1 MSGASLRPFYLMKY
15 ASRLNSFA
23 ACPERF
29 WNNPTY
35 KPSTLELV
43 ERASQVRGLSA
54 IDLNFPDHFNNAK
67 PEEIISFAR
76 NRGLTINGIA
86 MRYYSDPG
94 FKLGAFTHPDSRL
107 RQAAIDLTK
116 SAMDVLEET
125 GGDLLTIWLGQD
137 GWEYP
142 FQVDYETIWE
152 AETEAIR
159 EVADYNPRIK
169 VSIEYKPSEP
179 RAFSLLSNL
188 AMTLLAIK
196 QVNCPNLGVTLDFAH
211 VLYAGES
218 PAFAAAMIQRES
230 HLLGIHLN
238 DGYGRRDDGLMV
250 GTVNLVQT
258 LELLFQIIRKGFD
271 GVIYF
276 DTFPDVTGL
285 DPIQECQN
293 NISMVNA
300 LWGVAKR
307 LTHQTDLLEAI
318 MRQDA
323 VVSQGLI
330 RQVVL
335 GTSKADTMF

>member
-1 MSGASLRPFYLMKY
+1 MKY

-23 ACPERF
+23 SCPERC
-29 WNNPTY
+29 WQNPTY
-35 KPSTLELV
+35 KPNTLELI

-54 IDLNFPDHFNNAK
+54 IDLNFPDHFNNVK
-67 PEEIISFAR
+67 SEEIISFAR
-76 NRGLTINGIA
+76 DRGLTINGIA

-94 FKLGAFTHPDSRL
+94 FKLGAFTHPESRV
-107 RQAAIDLTK
+107 RQAAIELTK
-116 SAMDVLEET
+116 NAMDVLEKT
-125 GGDLLTIWLGQD
+125 DADLLTIWLGQD

-142 FQVDYETIWE
+142 FHVDYETIWE
-152 AETEAIR
+152 AEIEAIR
-159 EVADYNPRIK
+159 EVSDHNPRIN

-179 RAFSLLSNL
+179 RAFSLLSDL

-196 QVNCPNLGVTLDFAH
+196 KVDRPNLGVTLDFAH

-218 PAFAAAMIQRES
+218 PAFAAAMILRES

-250 GTVNLVQT
+250 GAVNMVQT

-285 DPIQECQN
+285 DPVQECEN
-293 NISMVNA
+293 NIAMVNV

-307 LTHQTDLLEAI
+307 LTNQTDLLEAI
-318 MRQDA
+318 NRQDA
-323 VVSQGLI
+323 VVSQDLI
-330 RQVVL
+330 RRAL
-335 GTSKADTMF
+335 FGA

>member
-1 MSGASLRPFYLMKY
+1 MKY

-23 ACPERF
+23 ACPERC
-29 WNNPTY
+29 WKNATY
-35 KPSTLELV
+35 KPSTLELI

-54 IDLNFPDHFNNAK
+54 VDLNFPDHFANAK
-67 PEEIISFAR
+67 CEEIIPFTHD
-76 NRGLTINGIA
+76 RGLTINGIA

-94 FKLGAFTHPDSRL
+94 FKLGAFTHPDSRA

-116 SAMDVLEET
+116 SAMDLLEET
-125 GGDLLTIWLGQD
+125 GADLLTIWLGQD

-142 FQVDYETIWE
+142 FHVDYQAIWE

-159 EVADYNPRIK
+159 EVADHNSHIK

-196 QVNCPNLGVTLDFAH
+196 KVNRPNLGVTLDFAH
-211 VLYAGES
+211 VLYAGEP

-230 HLLGIHLN
+230 QLLGIHLN

-250 GTVNLVQT
+250 GSVNMVQT
-258 LELLFQIIRKGFD
+258 LELLFQIIREGFD

-276 DTFPDVTGL
+276 DTFPDVTGV
-285 DPIQECQN
+285 DPVQECEN
-293 NISMVNA
+293 NIAMVNA

-307 LTHQTDLLEAI
+307 LTNQTDLLEAI
-318 MRQDA
+318 KRQDA

-330 RQVVL
+330 RR
-335 GTSKADTMF
+335 AIFCA

>member
-1 MSGASLRPFYLMKY
+1 MKY

-23 ACPERF
+23 ARPELCWSSAR
-29 WNNPTY
+29 Y
-35 KPSTLELV
+35 KPSTLELI

-54 IDLNFPDHFNNAK
+54 VDLNFPDHFDKAK
-67 PEEIISFAR
+67 PEEIIVSAR
-76 NRGLTINGIA
+76 DCGLTVNGIA

-94 FKLGAFTHPDSRL
+94 FKLGAFTHPESKV

-142 FQVDYETIWE
+142 FHVDYDAMWE
-152 AETEAIR
+152 AETKAIR
-159 EVADYNPRIK
+159 EIADHNPRIK
-169 VSIEYKPSEP
+169 ISIEYKPSEP
-179 RAFSLLSNL
+179 RTFSLLGNL

-196 QVNCPNLGVTLDFAH
+196 KVDRPSLGVTLDFAH

-218 PAFAAAMIQRES
+218 PAFAATLIQRES
-230 HLLGIHLN
+230 ELLGIHLN

-258 LELLFQIIRKGFD
+258 LELLFQLQRQAFD

-276 DTFPDVTGL
+276 DTFPDVTGM
-285 DPIQECQN
+285 DPVRECEN
-293 NISMVNA
+293 NIAMVNS
-300 LWGVAKR
+300 LWEVAKR
-307 LTHQTDLLEAI
+307 LTNQTELLEAI
-318 MRQDA
+318 ERQDA
-323 VVSQGLI
+323 VVSQSLI
-330 RQVVL
+330 RRAIL
-335 GTSKADTMF
+335 GA

>member
-1 MSGASLRPFYLMKY
+1 MKY

-23 ACPERF
+23 ACPERC
-29 WNNPTY
+29 WKSATY
-35 KPSTLELV
+35 KPSTLELI

-54 IDLNFPDHFNNAK
+54 VDLNFPDHFNNAEPK
-67 PEEIISFAR
+67 EIISFAR
-76 NRGLTINGIA
+76 DRGLAINGIA

-94 FKLGAFTHPDSRL
+94 FKLGAFTHTDSRI

-125 GGDLLTIWLGQD
+125 GADLLTIWLGQD

-142 FQVDYETIWE
+142 FHVDYETIWE

-159 EVADYNPRIK
+159 EVADHNPCIK

-188 AMTLLAIK
+188 ATTLLAIK
-196 QVNCPNLGVTLDFAH
+196 KVDRPNLGVTLDFAH

-250 GTVNLVQT
+250 GAVNMVQT

-285 DPIQECQN
+285 DPVQECGN
-293 NISMVNA
+293 NIAMVNA

-307 LTHQTDLLEAI
+307 LTNQTDLLEAI
-318 MRQDA
+318 NRQDA
-323 VVSQGLI
+323 VVSQDLI
-330 RQVVL
+330 RRAIL
-335 GTSKADTMF
+335 GA

>member
-1 MSGASLRPFYLMKY
+1 MKY

-23 ACPERF
+23 ARPERY
-29 WNNPTY
+29 WKSTTY
-35 KPSTLELV
+35 RPSTLELI

-54 IDLNFPDHFNNAK
+54 VDLNFPDHFNDAEPK
-67 PEEIISFAR
+67 ETISFAR
-76 NRGLTINGIA
+76 DRGLTINGIA

-94 FKLGAFTHPDSRL
+94 FKLGAFTHTDSKVR
-107 RQAAIDLTK
+107 RAAIDLTK

-125 GGDLLTIWLGQD
+125 DADILTIWLGQD

-142 FQVDYETIWE
+142 FHVDYETIWE

-159 EVADYNPRIK
+159 EVADHNPRIK

-188 AMTLLAIK
+188 ATTLLAIK
-196 QVNCPNLGVTLDFAH
+196 KVNRPNLGVTLDFAH

-218 PAFAAAMIQRES
+218 PAFAAAMIQWES

-250 GTVNLVQT
+250 GAVNMVQT

-285 DPIQECQN
+285 DPVQECEN
-293 NISMVNA
+293 NIAMVNA
-300 LWGVAKR
+300 LWRVATR
-307 LTHQTDLLEAI
+307 LTSQTDLLQAI
-318 MRQDA
+318 NRQDA
-323 VVSQGLI
+323 IASQDLI
-330 RQVVL
+330 RRAIL
-335 GTSKADTMF
+335 GT

>member
-1 MSGASLRPFYLMKY
+1 MSGVSLRPIHFMKY

-23 ACPERF
+23 SCPERC
-29 WNNPTY
+29 WESTTY
-35 KPSTLELV
+35 KPSTLELI

-67 PEEIISFAR
+67 PEEIISFALD
-76 NRGLTINGIA
+76 RGLAVNGIA

-94 FKLGAFTHPDSRL
+94 FKLGAFTHPDSRI

-116 SAMDVLEET
+116 SAMDVLERT
-125 GGDLLTIWLGQD
+125 GVDLLTIWLGQD

-142 FQVDYETIWE
+142 FQVDYETMWE

-159 EVADYNPRIK
+159 EVADHNPHIK

-188 AMTLLAIK
+188 ATTLLAIK
-196 QVNCPNLGVTLDFAH
+196 EINRPNLGVTLDFAH

-218 PAFAAAMIQRES
+218 PTFAAAMIQRDS
-230 HLLGIHLN
+230 QLLGIHLN

-250 GTVNLVQT
+250 GAVNLVQT
-258 LELLFQIIRKGFD
+258 LELLFQVVRKGFD

-276 DTFPDVTGL
+276 DTFPDVTGM
-285 DPIQECQN
+285 DPVQESEN
-293 NISMVNA
+293 NIAMVNA

-307 LTHQTDLLEAI
+307 LTNQTDLLEA
-318 MRQDA
+318 MKRQDA
-323 VVSQGLI
+323 VGSQDLI
-330 RQVVL
+330 RRAIL
-335 GTSKADTMF
+335 GA

>member
-1 MSGASLRPFYLMKY
+1 
-15 ASRLNSFA
+15 
-23 ACPERF
+23 
-29 WNNPTY
+29 
-35 KPSTLELV
+35 
-43 ERASQVRGLSA
+43 
-54 IDLNFPDHFNNAK
+54 
-67 PEEIISFAR
+67 
-76 NRGLTINGIA
+76 
-86 MRYYSDPG
+86 MRYYTDPG
-94 FKLGAFTHPDSRL
+94 FKLGAFTHPDSRV

-116 SAMDVLEET
+116 KAMDLLKQT

-142 FQVDYETIWE
+142 FHVDYETIWE

-159 EVADYNPRIK
+159 EVADHDPSIQ

-196 QVNCPNLGVTLDFAH
+196 KVDRPNLGVTLDFAH
-211 VLYAGES
+211 VLFAGEP

-250 GTVNLVQT
+250 GTVNLMQT
-258 LELLFQIIRKGFD
+258 LELLFQLIRKGFD

-285 DPIQECQN
+285 DPVQECEN
-293 NISMVNA
+293 NIAMVNA

-307 LTHQTDLLEAI
+307 LTNQKDLLEAI
-318 MRQDA
+318 KRQDA
-323 VVSQGLI
+323 VVSQNLI
-330 RQVVL
+330 RLAIL
-335 GTSKADTMF
+335 GA